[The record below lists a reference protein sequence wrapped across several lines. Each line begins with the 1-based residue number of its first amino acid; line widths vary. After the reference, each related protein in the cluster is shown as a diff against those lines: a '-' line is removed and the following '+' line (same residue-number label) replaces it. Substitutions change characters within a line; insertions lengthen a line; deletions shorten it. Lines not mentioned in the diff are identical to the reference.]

1 MTLVTTLTASS
12 SASLSYTSFAS
23 ASYKSYRL
31 MFSRIIPAS
40 NDVDLRVQASV
51 DGGANYGALWSYG
64 TGVFD
69 NSNTWGSNPGNA
81 QTNNML
87 IYNTSNAASAT
98 YSGVYG
104 ELIFNYSPV
113 AGTAPALTGMLGAR
127 NANGGAYTNPQIQHG
142 VYDNATEVNAL
153 KFLFASGN
161 IASGTIRIYGIT

>member
-1 MTLVTTLTASS
+1 MPSAFGKPVTTANRFGVVTATVAQSMTLVTTLTASS

-98 YSGVYG
+98 YSGV
-104 ELIFNYSPV
+104 I
-113 AGTAPALTGMLGAR
+113 
-127 NANGGAYTNPQIQHG
+127 
-142 VYDNATEVNAL
+142 D
-153 KFLFASGN
+153 
-161 IASGTIRIYGIT
+161 